1 MAGMFKKIADK
12 MLADK
17 SKDAGS
23 PVEFASDQT
32 PDEVKLVSYIRDKID
47 ETRHTGS
54 RIAYESIWLTN
65 IAYLLGFSGVAYDPV
80 QRQYKNIDPSN
91 KFVRRSRMRVNKIL
105 PTIQNRLARLCKSPP
120 QFDCKPESN
129 DTEDKDAS
137 RLSLQVIESILDKQN
152 FESKRQ
158 ELMMAVQQYGYAFL
172 QVSWDPNAGKCM
184 YEPGDE
190 TMKGYEGDIRIDVLN
205 PFLVFTDP
213 LAKRMDDLQWWIKCS
228 VKKLSYFRDRYPD
241 RGHAVKEEDAW
252 LLSSQYEQRINALTA
267 TGITG
272 ASTHQQMKNSAIEQV
287 YYEKRSKDF
296 SIPHLEHTFF
306 IWLLL

>member
-17 SKDAGS
+17 SKDPGS

-65 IAYLLGFSGVAYDPV
+65 IAYLLGFSGVSYDPV

-129 DTEDKDAS
+129 DTEDK
-137 RLSLQVIESILDKQN
+137 E
-152 FESKRQ
+152 
-158 ELMMAVQQYGYAFL
+158 
-172 QVSWDPNAGKCM
+172 
-184 YEPGDE
+184 
-190 TMKGYEGDIRIDVLN
+190 
-205 PFLVFTDP
+205 
-213 LAKRMDDLQWWIKCS
+213 
-228 VKKLSYFRDRYPD
+228 
-241 RGHAVKEEDAW
+241 
-252 LLSSQYEQRINALTA
+252 
-267 TGITG
+267 
-272 ASTHQQMKNSAIEQV
+272 
-287 YYEKRSKDF
+287 
-296 SIPHLEHTFF
+296 
-306 IWLLL
+306 